1 LLWRYPVSIGVL
13 GALVAIGVAIGG
25 FIEAL
30 GVGLFCQGKA
40 VSGANID
47 HGLAIALFAGLAVP
61 VALGTAVLLKEGYWR
76 PLVRAVVLVLGAAS
90 LALAVAFVALDSATY
105 VEKNANCSLIFGPP
119 EKGTSTAHLGNLY
132 VLLAVP
138 LALMLVGGG
147 RLFFQA
153 SRFRSR
159 PAADEHGRKS
169 D

>member
-25 FIEAL
+25 FIER
-30 GVGLFCQGKA
+30 VGLFCQGKA

-159 PAADEHGRKS
+159 PADEHGRKS